1 MARTLATHDRLI
13 STVVVDHGGRL
24 VRPRVRATAPRV
36 SSTARRR
43 WSSPPWSC
51 NGPLPPSP
59 GHYRRRWRWIAIHAG
74 NAQEREADFLGRIAL
89 GRRFGPGMTQ
99 PRRHRRS
106 WTTGRRQPAAISKR
120 IPQHAVRRT
129 TGVPD
134 LFPGPVLASLRAN
147 PDRPAFEI
155 GPRTVSRGD
164 LLAMVRRLAAPL
176 RDADL
181 GPGRGVGCCRER
193 RGRRRVRPSA
203 WRRPGERG
211 SAGDRRRRG
220 ASRGRTPPPPAAA
233 TAVPTA
239 VLTVAGNRLPP

>member
-1 MARTLATHDRLI
+1 MTECPASAVVAALELQRALAAEPWPLPAPLALDRDPCRERSRAR
-13 STVVVDHGGRL
+13 GRL
-24 VRPRVRATAPRV
+24 L
-36 SSTARRR
+36 
-43 WSSPPWSC
+43 
-51 NGPLPPSP
+51 GP
-59 GHYRRRWRWIAIHAG
+59 
-74 NAQEREADFLGRIAL
+74 IAL

-106 WTTGRRQPAAISKR
+106 WTTGRRHPAAISKR
-120 IPQHAVRRT
+120 IPQHAAGRT

-164 LLAMVRRLAAPL
+164 LLAMVRRLAAAL
-176 RDADL
+176 RDAGL
-181 GPGRGVGCCRER
+181 GPGKGVGCCRER